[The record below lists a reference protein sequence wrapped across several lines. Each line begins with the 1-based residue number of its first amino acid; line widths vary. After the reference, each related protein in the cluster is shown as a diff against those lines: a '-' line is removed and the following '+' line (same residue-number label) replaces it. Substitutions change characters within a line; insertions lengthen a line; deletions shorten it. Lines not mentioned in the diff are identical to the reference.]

1 MNASIL
7 IGLAVVAVT
16 AAVVTPAR
24 ADHDSDYRD
33 TRGNRRQSCT
43 SGLDNGRYRDSNYSY
58 GNRAFGG
65 SGSYDDYDYSPPRGS
80 CDRRDARCS
89 RSDARS
95 RRGCS
100 SPAGRGTCSYSRRDQ
115 FRTECDYRRHLETC
129 SVCSDRVRDR
139 RDDYRDRGYDGRSR
153 R

>member
-24 ADHDSDYRD
+24 ADHDRDYRD
-33 TRGNRRQSCT
+33 GRGYRRQNCAS
-43 SGLDNGRYRDSNYSY
+43 DRDYGRYQGSNYSY

-65 SGSYDDYDYSPPRGS
+65 SGSYGYGYSRGGDS
-80 CDRRDARCS
+80 CDRRDTRFS
-89 RSDARS
+89 RAGARS
-95 RRGCS
+95 GRGCGS
-100 SPAGRGTCSYSRRDQ
+100 GVGRGTCSYSRRDQ
-115 FRTECDYRRHLETC
+115 FRTGRDYQRHLDTC
-129 SVCSDRVRDR
+129 SVCSDR
-139 RDDYRDRGYDGRSR
+139 RDDYRDRDCDGRSR

>member
-7 IGLAVVAVT
+7 IGLAVVALT

-33 TRGNRRQSCT
+33 TRGNRRQSCA
-43 SGLDNGRYRDSNYSY
+43 SDRDNGRYRDSNYFY

-65 SGSYDDYDYSPPRGS
+65 AGSYDGYGYSRGGGS
-80 CDRRDARCS
+80 CDRRDARYS

-95 RRGCS
+95 GRGCGS
-100 SPAGRGTCSYSRRDQ
+100 AAGRGSCSYSRRDQ
-115 FRTECDYRRHLETC
+115 FRSEYDYRRHQDTC

-139 RDDYRDRGYDGRSR
+139 RDDYRDREYDGRSR